1 MILYG
6 VSEEVIYVIL
16 VILVSALGKNFG
28 FGLGIGPGLENYF
41 CSFHMFRIPVWSV
54 IGINEV

>member
-6 VSEEVIYVIL
+6 VLEEVIYETL
-16 VILVSALGKNFG
+16 VILVSELGKNFG

>member
-28 FGLGIGPGLENYF
+28 FGLGIGPGLGNYF